1 MLQFFEKVIY
11 KFHSAYSAVIL
22 ITVVIIVVIIV
33 INVNHIIIIALITAV
48 VINAVMRSLYTWP
61 RNNKHKFTFLIF
73 VHKCLR
79 HTHL

>member
-22 ITVVIIVVIIV
+22 ITVVIVIIII
-33 INVNHIIIIALITAV
+33 INVNHIIIIALIIAV
-48 VINAVMRSLYTWP
+48 VINAVMGSLYTCP
-61 RNNKHKFTFLIF
+61 QNNKHKFTFLIF